1 MKRSEFIRWLNL
13 QGCLL
18 ARHGGRHDI
27 YLNPQ
32 TGKKQPV
39 PRHHEIDDQLVRHI
53 KKQLG
58 FSEN

>member
-1 MKRSEFIRWLNL
+1 MKRSELIRWLNL

-39 PRHHEIDDQLVRHI
+39 PRHHEIDD
-53 KKQLG
+53 
-58 FSEN
+58 